1 MHYKMFTDAGARGN
15 PGPAAI
21 GVVVYDQSDNI
32 VTEIS
37 KYIGKATN
45 NVAEYTALLFGV
57 IKLKEL
63 GCTQVD
69 LFLDSELIVKQ
80 MLGQYKIKKHELSVI
95 QKQIIDG
102 LKGIKWTITHVRRE
116 KNTYADMLVNRALD
130 REK

>member
-1 MHYKMFTDAGARGN
+1 MHYKMFTDGGARGN
-15 PGPAAI
+15 PGAAAI

-80 MLGQYKIKKHELSVI
+80 MLGQYKIKKYELSVI
-95 QKQIIDG
+95 QKQIVDN
-102 LKGIKWTITHVRRE
+102 LKGIKWTIEHVRRE
-116 KNTYADMLVNRALD
+116 KNKYADMLVNRALD